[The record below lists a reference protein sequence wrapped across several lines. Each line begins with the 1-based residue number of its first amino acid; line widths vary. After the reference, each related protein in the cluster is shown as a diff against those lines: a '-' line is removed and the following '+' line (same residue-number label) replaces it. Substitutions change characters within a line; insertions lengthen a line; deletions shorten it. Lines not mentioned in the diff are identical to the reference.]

1 MPGRSPASATLARA
15 LAPRFVLLLLAVVVA
30 RVGRL
35 AEHRLPDPVGDA
47 LGDVLAAALVAVLV
61 LVVRPGMRP
70 LTAGL
75 TGFALCAAV
84 ELLRL
89 TPLPGALAER
99 WPALAPVL
107 DPAFSATVLLWSA
120 VGVAVGVAAGVAL
133 VRVVAR
139 RGRAGAG
146 RHT

>member
-1 MPGRSPASATLARA
+1 MPGRDPSSATVARA
-15 LAPRFVLLLLAVVVA
+15 LTPRLALLLLAVVVA

-61 LVVRPGMRP
+61 LVVRPGMHP
-70 LTAGL
+70 LAAGL
-75 TGFALCAAV
+75 TGFGLCAAV

-107 DPAFSATVLLWSA
+107 DPAFSPTVLLWSA
-120 VGVAVGVAAGVAL
+120 VGAAVGGAAGVAL
-133 VRVVAR
+133 VRAVSR
-139 RGRAGAG
+139 RGRARTS